1 MAAKV
6 RIIQEPDG
14 HYVVQVKKWFSW
26 NNIYIYCYDLPRAEQ
41 VAERILNPVV
51 KEYI

>member
-26 NNIYIYCYDLPRAEQ
+26 EKIYIYNWDLASAEK
-41 VAERILNPVV
+41 VAERILNPVI
-51 KEYI
+51 KEYK